1 MREEGIVEA
10 VESGEA
16 SVRIKRHAACL
27 GCRACSLNANGHM
40 TVKAVARSD
49 VRPGDKVSLEVDS
62 ASIIKAVI
70 LVYLLPA
77 VLFIGGVFLG
87 LKVAGGSSHKE
98 AVSVLVGLAFSA
110 ASLILAR
117 AYGKKRS
124 ASFRARIL

>member
-1 MREEGIVEA
+1 MREEGIVE
-10 VESGEA
+10 VLEGGEA

-27 GCRACSLNANGHM
+27 GCRACSLNADGDM
-40 TVKAVARSD
+40 TVKAVAHGD

-62 ASIIKAVI
+62 TSIIKAVI

-87 LKVAGGSSHKE
+87 LKIASGSSHKE
-98 AVSVLVGLAFSA
+98 AVSVLVGLVFLSG
-110 ASLILAR
+110 SLFLAR